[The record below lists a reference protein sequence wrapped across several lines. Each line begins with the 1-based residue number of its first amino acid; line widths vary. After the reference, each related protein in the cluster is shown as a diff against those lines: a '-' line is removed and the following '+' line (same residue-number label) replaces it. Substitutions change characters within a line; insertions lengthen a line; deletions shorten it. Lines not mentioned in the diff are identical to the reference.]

1 MRAGQPG
8 GNFRSVPA
16 WFLILPLATKVCFI
30 FSNSGFPSNSGG
42 APTAMAML
50 TRTFPWQDFDLI
62 AYGFRPQLCL
72 LMQDTCIQTTCG
84 SENYRVY
91 DFLWLL
97 PTSLVLVGP
106 PCYAV
111 CASTSSPPSPLTP
124 RLHNSLPHLYR
135 MCPMTPLF
143 VTLGNYFHLPMIY
156 LENISWAPD
165 KSLCL
170 QCSAGIL
177 YRCLSGPFDL
187 CCHLTV
193 MSPFVCLSGSSV
205 GDNGVQK

>member
-50 TRTFPWQDFDLI
+50 SRTFPWQDFDLI

-97 PTSLVLVGP
+97 PTSLVFGW
-106 PCYAV
+106 
-111 CASTSSPPSPLTP
+111 PSLLCCLCLP
-124 RLHNSLPHLYR
+124 PHL
-135 MCPMTPLF
+135 L
-143 VTLGNYFHLPMIY
+143 LGSTIPFHIRT
-156 LENISWAPD
+156 ECAP
-165 KSLCL
+165 
-170 QCSAGIL
+170 
-177 YRCLSGPFDL
+177 
-187 CCHLTV
+187 
-193 MSPFVCLSGSSV
+193 
-205 GDNGVQK
+205 